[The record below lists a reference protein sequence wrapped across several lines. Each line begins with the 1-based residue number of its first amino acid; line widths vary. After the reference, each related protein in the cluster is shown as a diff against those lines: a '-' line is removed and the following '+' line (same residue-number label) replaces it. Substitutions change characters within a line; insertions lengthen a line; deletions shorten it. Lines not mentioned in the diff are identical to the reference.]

1 MGKVVTKEYKKVH
14 SSEKVA
20 KVHEQKIKARGN
32 VRSIEKKKTSKGVE
46 LKYKFFKKQGLWQ
59 K

>member
-14 SSEKVA
+14 SSEK
-20 KVHEQKIKARGN
+20 

-46 LKYKFFKKQGLWQ
+46 LKYKFFKK
-59 K
+59 

>member
-46 LKYKFFKKQGLWQ
+46 LKYKFFKK
-59 K
+59 